1 MRVSRPGRPGRP
13 PSSDAACAFDT
24 PTLGNADAPAAA
36 ACYFCVSDASA
47 APRNSTLRRPLDV
60 ACAVTRPGL
69 APIAAGLAAELLI
82 AMLHHPLGAAAP
94 HEGSDDHRSPSGGTG
109 SPLGPLFHVLR
120 FRLPCTVTTGTSP
133 ATDTCTACSPR
144 VLEAFKER
152 GAAFVLDVVNDA
164 GVLEAVAGLRAFRDE
179 AEALLS
185 HVAGSPGGGVDG
197 AAEVGGDDVSAD
209 DAAWCEL

>member
-1 MRVSRPGRPGRP
+1 M
-13 PSSDAACAFDT
+13 
-24 PTLGNADAPAAA
+24 
-36 ACYFCVSDASA
+36 
-47 APRNSTLRRPLDV
+47 LRRPLDV

-69 APIAAGLAAELLI
+69 APIAAGLAAELLV

-94 HEGSDDHRSPSGGTG
+94 HEGSDDHRGPSGGTASG
-109 SPLGPLFHVLR
+109 NPLGPLFHVLR
-120 FRLPCTVTTGTSP
+120 FRLPCTMTTGTSP

-179 AEALLS
+179 TEALLS
-185 HVAGSPGGGVDG
+185 HVARSPGGGVDTG
-197 AAEVGGDDVSAD
+197 KAEEVGGDDDSAN